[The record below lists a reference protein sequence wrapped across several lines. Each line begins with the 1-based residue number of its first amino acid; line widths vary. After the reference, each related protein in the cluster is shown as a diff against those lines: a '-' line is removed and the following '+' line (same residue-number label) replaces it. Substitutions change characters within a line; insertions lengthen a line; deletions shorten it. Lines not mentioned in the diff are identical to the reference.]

1 MTEITGIHASLAKF
15 ACDCESNTR
24 LHACQASTLPT
35 KLHPYLADGSIYTLL
50 LKMSSSGSSEEDSTT
65 ISSQEY
71 STELRS
77 ESSLREAETFHSQYV
92 VSKTIG
98 HGAYGKVKLAQHH
111 LTGTPM
117 AVNVLQKKKLWD
129 HPVSSEVDIMMMINH
144 SNIILLVQVIESE
157 KSTYLIMVLAKGHE
171 LYDYVQEAG
180 HLEDLQANPKCRGQR
195 HKEVSTQEARIAA
208 RNQFKASHKCFRN
221 RATCLVDTMDFQG
234 NRQYWTDIVPSIR
247 RKMSDSMGKGC
258 KERKFLSVVQSL
270 GLQQLI
276 K

>member
-1 MTEITGIHASLAKF
+1 
-15 ACDCESNTR
+15 
-24 LHACQASTLPT
+24 
-35 KLHPYLADGSIYTLL
+35 SIYTLL

-180 HLEDLQANPKCRGQR
+180 HLEDLQANPKC
-195 HKEVSTQEARIAA
+195 HFLDSE
-208 RNQFKASHKCFRN
+208 
-221 RATCLVDTMDFQG
+221 TCLLLAAPIYLKEKMGVEDIPPRG
-234 NRQYWTDIVPSIR
+234 VYLLLGKNRHL
-247 RKMSDSMGKGC
+247 GK
-258 KERKFLSVVQSL
+258 KLFLP
-270 GLQQLI
+270 GLLDDMLY
-276 K
+276 KLDMLDP